1 MNSSMLNAVAPGTSY
16 RHATV
21 DAAEESF
28 RSLME
33 VDESKFTSLS
43 KALLHVLDHPGS
55 LVRSRLAWNVGLNC
69 GLPGDVALRL
79 ATAVEYFHTASL
91 IFDDL
96 PSMDDAQM
104 RRGVPCVHTI
114 YGESVAMLTALAFVN
129 RAYALIWTETS
140 KLLPRLARDITGF
153 VEECLGVNGVLAGQ
167 CRDLN
172 FKPGPEDTKEIL
184 RISMGKTVTLLRL
197 SLCLPAMVANA
208 PARTLSLLRRLAVFR
223 GLGYQIAD
231 DFKDVFQSE
240 TVSGKTTDRDRQ
252 LLRPNIVVS
261 EGVPSAARRLASL
274 VKQGDCCQKQL
285 RSSQGNWRFLDQL
298 RITVGPDLIN
308 ESGIP
313 ISGNL

>member
-1 MNSSMLNAVAPGTSY
+1 MNSSMLNSN
-16 RHATV
+16 
-21 DAAEESF
+21 AAGAGYAQARVEEVEASF
-28 RSLME
+28 RELME
-33 VDESKFTSLS
+33 INESQVTPLS

-55 LVRSRLAWNVGLNC
+55 LVRSRIAWNVGMNC
-69 GLPGDVALRL
+69 GLASEGALRL

-96 PSMDDAQM
+96 PSMDDARM

-129 RAYALIWTETS
+129 RAYSLIWTETS
-140 KLLPRLARDITGF
+140 KLLPRLARDITTF
-153 VEECLGVNGVLAGQ
+153 VEECLGAKGVLAGQ
-167 CRDLN
+167 YRDLN
-172 FKPGPEDTKEIL
+172 FRPGPEATKEIL
-184 RISMGKTVTLLRL
+184 QISMGKTVTLLRL

-208 PARTLSLLRRLAVFR
+208 PARTTSLLRRLAVFR

-240 TVSGKTTDRDRQ
+240 AVSGKTTDRDRQ
-252 LLRPNIVVS
+252 LLRPNIVAS

-285 RSSQGNWRFLDQL
+285 RSRQGNWRFLDQL

-313 ISGNL
+313 LSGNL